1 MLIPLRL
8 SSLWKLIEK
17 IKLKNKLEIN
27 LTNILR
33 LT

>member
-8 SSLWKLIEK
+8 SSLWKLIKK

-33 LT
+33 LA

>member
-17 IKLKNKLEIN
+17 IKFKNKLEIN